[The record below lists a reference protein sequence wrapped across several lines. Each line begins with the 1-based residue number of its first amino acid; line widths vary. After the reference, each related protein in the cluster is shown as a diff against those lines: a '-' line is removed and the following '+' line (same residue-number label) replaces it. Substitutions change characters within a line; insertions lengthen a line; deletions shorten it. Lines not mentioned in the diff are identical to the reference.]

1 MRALPMIVMLAAA
14 LVLAAGCG
22 SGNGASGA
30 SGASG
35 AEPPASSPAT
45 VPTGAP
51 PGGTSTPAVPD
62 DPLIASPPPGG
73 TALDPARVTTTGL
86 PAGFPT
92 LVWTTGPRTLG
103 VYGRAGGC
111 TEAAATIVAQTA
123 EAVTVRVTQ
132 TSTSTGPCTRELR
145 YPAFALPLDADL
157 GERRVVLTG
166 EVR

>member
-14 LVLAAGCG
+14 LLLAAGCG
-22 SGNGASGA
+22 GGP
-30 SGASG
+30 
-35 AEPPASSPAT
+35 EQPASPPSPSSSPSQPAT

-51 PGGTSTPAVPD
+51 PGGTSTPPVPP
-62 DPLIASPPPGG
+62 DPLVATPPPGG

-86 PAGFPT
+86 PAGLPT

-111 TEAAATIVAQTA
+111 TEATATIAAQTA
-123 EAVTVRVTQ
+123 EAVTVHVTQ

-145 YPAFALPLDADL
+145 YPAFELPLDADL

>member
-1 MRALPMIVMLAAA
+1 MRALPMIVLLAAA
-14 LVLAAGCG
+14 LLLAAGCG
-22 SGNGASGA
+22 GGSEPSGA
-30 SGASG
+30 
-35 AEPPASSPAT
+35 PSPAT

-51 PGGTSTPAVPD
+51 PAGTSTPPVPV
-62 DPLIASPPPGG
+62 DPLVAAPPPGG

-111 TEAAATIVAQTA
+111 TEATAAVAEQTA
-123 EAVTVRVTQ
+123 DAVTVRITQ

-145 YPAFALPLDADL
+145 YPAFELPLDADL
-157 GERRVVLTG
+157 GQRRVVLTG
-166 EVR
+166 ETR

>member
-1 MRALPMIVMLAAA
+1 MRALPMIVLLAVT
-14 LVLAAGCG
+14 LVLTAGCG
-22 SGNGASGA
+22 GGSAPSGD
-30 SGASG
+30 
-35 AEPPASSPAT
+35 PSPAT

-51 PGGTSTPAVPD
+51 PGGTSTPPVPV
-62 DPLIASPPPGG
+62 DPLVAAPPPGG

-111 TEAAATIVAQTA
+111 TEATAAIAAQTA
-123 EAVTVRVTQ
+123 EEVTVRITQ

-145 YPAFALPLDADL
+145 YPAFDLPLDADL
-157 GERRVVLTG
+157 GQRRVVLTG
-166 EVR
+166 ETR